1 LYPFRANFAVAAQLR
16 WAYSRNCGLL
26 PLSLPPT
33 LEKQMPKIEEL
44 SELFEGN
51 IQKHL
56 FQQRLLVLSEP
67 INANVAKRTIEAL
80 LALEAADA
88 QKDIWM
94 FINSPGGEVNSG
106 FAIYDAM
113 RFVNPSV
120 KCVVSGLCASIAT
133 VILLGADKA
142 HRYSMPNSRVLIHQP
157 LIGGTVQGQATDI
170 DITAREILKTREK
183 LVELYH
189 KETGQ
194 ALERLKKDIERDYWM
209 SAQEAME
216 YGLISRVINGWGE
229 VR

>member
-1 LYPFRANFAVAAQLR
+1 
-16 WAYSRNCGLL
+16 
-26 PLSLPPT
+26 
-33 LEKQMPKIEEL
+33 
-44 SELFEGN
+44 
-51 IQKHL
+51 
-56 FQQRLLVLSEP
+56 
-67 INANVAKRTIEAL
+67 
-80 LALEAADA
+80 
-88 QKDIWM
+88 
-94 FINSPGGEVNSG
+94 
-106 FAIYDAM
+106 
-113 RFVNPSV
+113 
-120 KCVVSGLCASIAT
+120 
-133 VILLGADKA
+133 
-142 HRYSMPNSRVLIHQP
+142 MPNSRVLIHQP